1 VWIELMFDLKKLK
14 IERFTY
20 NFKKL
25 LNPLKLCVIELHY
38 VGLDELVKAF

>member
-14 IERFTY
+14 IEKVTY

>member
-1 VWIELMFDLKKLK
+1 MFDLKELK
-14 IERFTY
+14 IEKVTH

-25 LNPLKLCVIELHY
+25 LNPLLLCVIELHY